1 MLPRILLLS
10 AAVVAALACSQPLL
24 AAAESATTQVAV
36 QSTKSVKEINEYVE
50 DVDRRFQKGRYDTIE
65 DKERKWMIQQIADL
79 RAALLS
85 ADVNAEPSEDLRM
98 MASNFETGM
107 IKIEEGGIICRQERR
122 TGTRMST
129 QRCYTRKKMEEDTQR
144 SQDQLRAMPRPQMPL
159 PPAGSQ

>member
-79 RAALLS
+79 RAALLN
-85 ADVNAEPSEDLRM
+85 ADVNAEPSTDLRM

-129 QRCYTRKKMEEDTQR
+129 QRCYTRKKLDEDTQR

>member
-79 RAALLS
+79 RAELLN
-85 ADVNAEPSEDLRM
+85 ADVNAEPSTDLRM

-129 QRCYTRKKMEEDTQR
+129 QRCYTRKKLDEDTQR